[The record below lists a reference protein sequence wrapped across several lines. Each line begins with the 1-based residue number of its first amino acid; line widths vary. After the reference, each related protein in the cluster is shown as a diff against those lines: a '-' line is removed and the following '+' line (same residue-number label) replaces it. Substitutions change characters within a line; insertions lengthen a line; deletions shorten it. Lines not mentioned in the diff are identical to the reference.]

1 VGRSTELSFFSKFAE
16 MKPSPVPA
24 LLDEK
29 PTKFLEE
36 IAAQEGAK
44 GSRPLTHLQTGEAEN
59 TMNSTREPGHTPA
72 AGELTDSDS
81 GAHPLD
87 HVIWRAL
94 TSRQCNVAEGDRW
107 ALRYLAPIAPFAATI
122 DLSTA
127 SFESLLR
134 LLPAGDQIALFTLEQ
149 ITPPSSFSVVERGA
163 VDQMVLVKMPSYA
176 GSVAIVELDAKD
188 TPDMLA
194 LVDATHPG
202 PFNARTIELG
212 QYIGV
217 RRQGMLVAMAG
228 ERMRLDGFTE
238 ISAVCVHPSYR
249 GQGLA
254 AELISALARSI
265 TSRAE
270 TSFLHV
276 FNSNRPAIDLY
287 RKLGFVLRRHLHL
300 AILAK
305 ASIGGH
311 RSE

>member
-1 VGRSTELSFFSKFAE
+1 MSST
-16 MKPSPVPA
+16 
-24 LLDEK
+24 D
-29 PTKFLEE
+29 
-36 IAAQEGAK
+36 
-44 GSRPLTHLQTGEAEN
+44 
-59 TMNSTREPGHTPA
+59 EPGQMPA
-72 AGELTDSDS
+72 IGELADS

-94 TSRQCNVAEGDRW
+94 TSRHRRVAEGDQL

-122 DLSTA
+122 DVSIA
-127 SFESLLR
+127 SFESLLG
-134 LLPAGDQIALFTLEQ
+134 LLPAGDQIALFTLEE

-163 VDQMVLVKMPSYA
+163 VDQMVLVKMSSYA
-176 GSVAIVELDAKD
+176 GSVPVVELYAKD
-188 TPDMLA
+188 IPDMLA
-194 LVDATHPG
+194 LVEATHPG
-202 PFNARTIELG
+202 PFGARTIELG

-238 ISAVCVHPSYR
+238 ISAVCVHPSCR

-265 TSRAE
+265 AARAE

-300 AILAK
+300 AILAR
-305 ASIGGH
+305 AS
-311 RSE
+311 SESQAER